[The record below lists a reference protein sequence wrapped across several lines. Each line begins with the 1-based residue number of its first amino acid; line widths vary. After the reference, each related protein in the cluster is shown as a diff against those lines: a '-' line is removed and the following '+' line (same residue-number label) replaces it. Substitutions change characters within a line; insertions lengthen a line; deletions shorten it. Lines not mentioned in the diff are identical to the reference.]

1 MKYKLVVLVRRD
13 LKISCGKLAVQ
24 VAHAAVECV
33 LSSKNEIVEQWR
45 KEGGKKVVLAVKN
58 LEELLK
64 YYQLAKS
71 ENLNVC
77 LVRDAGLTEIVPGT
91 ITCIGIGPD
100 LEGKIDKITGNL
112 PLYK

>member
-45 KEGGKKVVLAVKN
+45 KEG
-58 LEELLK
+58 
-64 YYQLAKS
+64 
-71 ENLNVC
+71 
-77 LVRDAGLTEIVPGT
+77 
-91 ITCIGIGPD
+91 
-100 LEGKIDKITGNL
+100 
-112 PLYK
+112 

>member
-1 MKYKLVVLVRRD
+1 MKYKLVILVRKD
-13 LKISCGKLAVQ
+13 LKMSCGKLAAQ

-33 LSSKNEIVEQWR
+33 LSSKKEIVENWR
-45 KEGGKKVVLAVKN
+45 KEGGKKVVLAVKD

-64 YYQLAKS
+64 YYQMAKS

-77 LVRDAGLTEIVPGT
+77 LIRDAGLTEVEPGT
-91 ITCIGIGPD
+91 ITCVGIGPD
-100 LEGKIDKITGNL
+100 LEEKIDKITGNL